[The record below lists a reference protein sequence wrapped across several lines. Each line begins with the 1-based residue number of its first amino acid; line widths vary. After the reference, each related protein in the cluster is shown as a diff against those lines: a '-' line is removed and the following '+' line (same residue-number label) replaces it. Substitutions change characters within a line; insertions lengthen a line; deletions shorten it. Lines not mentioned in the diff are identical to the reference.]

1 MEETFKIGRRG
12 FTVIVVSLMV
22 AAIIL
27 RIKWPDIDI
36 VSSFVEQ
43 IFFDKLM
50 MRVIM
55 YALPVL
61 FAFIV
66 FLMPLSMFF
75 LYWCSAVFAGYYVLS
90 APLEGTLFFALMAIP
105 TLFNR
110 FKIVRFPAAPITL
123 GISAVVLI
131 TVVIISAINDVFII
145 RHIVA
150 KIFLLLPTLHILS
163 MQPGDDSQSRFQS
176 ESGQV
181 TTGLSSTQK
190 ARMQSITRTNWWE
203 LLRPHVESTAINIYK
218 FYERNSEFAIN
229 TSKSRATPHLH
240 TQAQDHAR
248 NINLANLKKRD
259 GDFDQK
265 AFIVR
270 ITKAFSVIQD
280 AIYNQHIEKIQAFV
294 SDALYEQF
302 KSRIDEQQAAGTRY
316 QYEKLEEEPFSIDHA
331 YCDGSFDEIQ
341 LLVKASLK
349 ESLLDS
355 KTGKT
360 IEAARRRVFYEYWSF
375 IRRPSGKTLKKPG
388 LLEGSCPNCGAPI
401 QIGQATVCSVCNS
414 FIRSGF
420 YDWVLARITQGCE
433 WSYTDPTLVPNWK
446 QLKADDPEFTI
457 HQIEDLAGVIFWN
470 LRLVEISRKV
480 EPIFRFAS
488 SECATYIADALR
500 TSESTDRH
508 WWENIALASVSLK
521 GIVIDSERVKL
532 YTLVVWSGIPITAN
546 ADGAITQRIRYNKPV
561 RDVMVLSRDKKC
573 RTNQNNTLSSAH
585 CKSCGG
591 ALSSSFATQCGYCN
605 STLNDGS
612 EWQLEKI
619 LKEDSAEFVEILNQK
634 SEIVSER
641 FAQNMAVEAA
651 KVAEKTKIEE
661 TRSGRDIITVMAQV
675 LLADGVIDA
684 AETKFISE
692 MAVKYH
698 MPPEQLEG
706 IIESVKAG
714 EVKFLKPTTAKEA
727 MDTLKGAVS
736 MAYADGVLA
745 PEEEAALERVAKELG
760 YSALDVKRIVKAEE
774 KLMRQTKIKPQRQF

>member
-12 FTVIVVSLMV
+12 FAIIVASLMV

-27 RIKWPDIDI
+27 RIKWPDIDVVTSVI
-36 VSSFVEQ
+36 EGV
-43 IFFDKLM
+43 FFDRLM

-66 FLMPLSMFF
+66 LLMPLSMFF
-75 LYWCSAVFAGYYVLS
+75 LYWCSAAFAGYYLLA
-90 APLEGTLFFALMAIP
+90 APLEGALFFALLAVP
-105 TLFNR
+105 TLLNR
-110 FKIVRFPAAPITL
+110 FKIVRFPDTKITL
-123 GISAVVLI
+123 GVSAAIVIAVA
-131 TVVIISAINDVFII
+131 IISAIADVSII
-145 RHIVA
+145 RHFVA

-190 ARMQSITRTNWWE
+190 ARMQSITKTSWWE
-203 LLRPHVESTAINIYK
+203 LLRPHIEATAINIYK

-265 AFIVR
+265 AFIER
-270 ITKAFSVIQD
+270 IDAVFSVIQD
-280 AIYNQHIEKIQAFV
+280 AIYNQRIEKIQAFV

-302 KSRIDEQQAAGTRY
+302 RSRIDEQRAAGTRY
-316 QYEKLEEEPFSIDHA
+316 QYEKLEEEPFSIDHV
-331 YCDGSFDEIQ
+331 YCDRSFDEIQ

-349 ESLLDS
+349 ESLIDS
-355 KTGKT
+355 KTGQT

-414 FIRSGF
+414 FIRSGY
-420 YDWVLARITQGCE
+420 YDWVLAKITQGCE

-446 QLKADDPEFTI
+446 QLKAEDPEFTI

-480 EPIFRFAS
+480 EPIFRFAT
-488 SECATYIADALR
+488 SECAAYIADALR
-500 TSESTDRH
+500 TSENTDRH
-508 WWENIALASVSLK
+508 WWENIALASASLK
-521 GIVIDSERVKL
+521 GIVIGEERVRL
-532 YTLVVWSGIPITAN
+532 YILVVWSGIPVTAN
-546 ADGAITQRIRYNKPV
+546 AEGNITERIRYNKPV

-619 LKEDSAEFVEILNQK
+619 MKEDSAEFVDILNQK

-661 TRSGRDIITVMAQV
+661 TLSGREIITVMAQV

-684 AETKFISE
+684 AETKFINE

-698 MPPEQLEG
+698 MPPEQLAG
-706 IIESVKAG
+706 ILESVKAG
-714 EVKFLKPTTAKEA
+714 EIKFLKPRTAKEA
-727 MDTLKGAVS
+727 MDILKGAVS
-736 MAYADGVLA
+736 MAYADGVIA
-745 PEEEAALERVAKELG
+745 PEEETALERIAKELG

-774 KLMRQTKIKPQRQF
+774 KLIRQTSKKPHRQF